1 MLMHDT
7 KDHIFRYKYL
17 PFTDGSL
24 QVIKSGTIKFSSP
37 SAFNDPFDCKPSYTL
52 DLKSKPSS
60 KEKHL
65 MKRIGDFEGI
75 SPARRLQNLQKYRA
89 RIDKKVKS
97 GGFIDDIN
105 RQYGVFC
112 LSRNPLSILMWSH
125 YANNHEGFLIEFK
138 IPIRGNENDA
148 KDLKNL
154 LVPFPITYSKNRPVL
169 DVFEDATHESLKKHL
184 LTKSIDW
191 KYEEEE
197 RVIDHIR
204 GPGIH
209 SYNRNAILCS
219 VVAGIKM
226 SEDDFNILRKIVS
239 DVNRELNVEIGTYR
253 AIEIPGMYALSVPR
267 HERLDLMKFK
277 DT

>member
-1 MLMHDT
+1 MHNT

-17 PFTDGSL
+17 PFTEGSL

-37 SAFNDPFDCKPSYTL
+37 SIFNDPFDCKPSYTL
-52 DLKSKPSS
+52 DLWSKPSG
-60 KEKHL
+60 KEKQL
-65 MKRIGDFEGI
+65 MKRIGDFEKL
-75 SPARRLQNLQKYRA
+75 SPAKRIQNLQKYRA
-89 RIDKKVKS
+89 RIENKVKS
-97 GGFIDDIN
+97 GDFIEDIN
-105 RQYGVFC
+105 RQYGVLC

-138 IPIRGNENDA
+138 IPIVGNEDDA
-148 KDLKNL
+148 KDLQNL

-169 DVFEDATHESLKKHL
+169 EVFENVTHESLKKHL

-191 KYEEEE
+191 EYEEEE

-209 SYNRNAILCS
+209 SYNRNKILCS

-226 SEDDFNILRKIVS
+226 SEDNYKIISKIVS
-239 DVNRELNVEIGTYR
+239 DVNQELNLEIRTYQ
-253 AIEIPGMYALSVPR
+253 AIEMPGMYALTVPG
-267 HERLDLMKFK
+267 HERLEVI
-277 DT
+277 